1 MWWELSSIII
11 LVKTAFWSTVHS
23 LSRAHSYPFSPS
35 RDTSLGGSRT
45 QLSLGEEE
53 SLEIST
59 EESETKKRVDKKV
72 DEEEEWGVVL
82 ESPSLPEESKTDSLM
97 TLQRWGFT
105 QENTMFKYVFIGSQK
120 LRIGYMWKEIQG
132 IQATTTGVKQHVTE
146 MEGYI
151 MIVRQPEG
159 EEETEQRQEVQQQ
172 DISKLK
178 ALW

>member
-72 DEEEEWGVVL
+72 DEEKEEWGVVL
-82 ESPSLPEESKTDSLM
+82 ESPSLPEESKTDSVM

-120 LRIGYMWKEIQG
+120 QRIGYMWKAIQG
-132 IQATTTGVKQHVTE
+132 IQATTTGVK
-146 MEGYI
+146 
-151 MIVRQPEG
+151 
-159 EEETEQRQEVQQQ
+159 
-172 DISKLK
+172 
-178 ALW
+178 

>member
-1 MWWELSSIII
+1 MWWELSNIII

-72 DEEEEWGVVL
+72 DKEKEEWGVVL

-105 QENTMFKYVFIGSQK
+105 QENTTVCLNMFLLVPRS
-120 LRIGYMWKEIQG
+120 KELV
-132 IQATTTGVKQHVTE
+132 TCEKQFKE
-146 MEGYI
+146 Y
-151 MIVRQPEG
+151 RPQL
-159 EEETEQRQEVQQQ
+159 QEWN
-172 DISKLK
+172 SM
-178 ALW
+178 